1 MVDLQ
6 ARLCIIGKVDY
17 TKLKRRHIPMRKA
30 HPHGVQGRRPIA
42 SKYKQTQ
49 KQKKIDA
56 IRKWAKETPADEK

>member
-1 MVDLQ
+1 
-6 ARLCIIGKVDY
+6 
-17 TKLKRRHIPMRKA
+17 MRKA